1 MRPLIFAV
9 LVLFLGGCTP
19 TYYVAFSNGYDPA
32 TSYIHSLPAM
42 VLAPGE
48 TRKAFFPA
56 AKLAILPASP
66 IGIASENPAVVLVWQ
81 PFDPQDVVRIQAVAP
96 GSALVHRGNFPF
108 STWNPKANPV
118 ERASWRA
125 TLRRYLRLRPDE
137 VAFRAMSDAEL
148 WKSVLRS
155 RSSGALRV
163 VVEEDRLDFQA
174 R

>member
-1 MRPLIFAV
+1 
-9 LVLFLGGCTP
+9 
-19 TYYVAFSNGYDPA
+19 
-32 TSYIHSLPAM
+32 M

-56 AKLAILPASP
+56 AKLAFLPASS
-66 IGIASENPAVVLVWQ
+66 IQIASENPAVVLVWQ

-108 STWNPKANPV
+108 SKWNPKANPV
-118 ERASWRA
+118 ERGAWRA
-125 TLRRYLRLRPDE
+125 TLRRYLRPRPED
-137 VAFRAMSDAEL
+137 ATFREMSDAEL
-148 WKSVLRS
+148 WKTVLRS

-163 VVEEDRLDFQA
+163 VVEEDRLDFKA

>member
-9 LVLFLGGCTP
+9 LVILLGGCAP
-19 TYYVAFSNGYDPA
+19 TYFVAFSNGYDPA
-32 TSYIHSLPAM
+32 TSLAHSLPAM

-56 AKLAILPASP
+56 AKFALLPSSS
-66 IGIASENPAVVLVWQ
+66 IGIASENPAVVLIWE
-81 PFDPQDVVRIQAVAP
+81 PFDPQDVVRIQALAP

-108 STWNPKANPV
+108 SKWNPRANPI
-118 ERASWRA
+118 ERAAWRA
-125 TLRRYLRLRPDE
+125 TLRRYLRPRPDDT
-137 VAFRAMSDAEL
+137 AFRAMSDAEL
-148 WKSVLRS
+148 WKTALRS
-155 RSSGALRV
+155 RSDGALRV